1 LWDGNVQTIMMSRF
15 QSFGV
20 PSELSM
26 SIGLDMKVSCNGDT
40 LTFHYKPSSCWGIY
54 IVGNLFIGNYQKYI
68 HFHEICQW
76 DPHVDMATDW
86 GTVESQNGFQ
96 PPAST
101 QDAIEET
108 GPVSM

>member
-1 LWDGNVQTIMMSRF
+1 
-15 QSFGV
+15 
-20 PSELSM
+20 M